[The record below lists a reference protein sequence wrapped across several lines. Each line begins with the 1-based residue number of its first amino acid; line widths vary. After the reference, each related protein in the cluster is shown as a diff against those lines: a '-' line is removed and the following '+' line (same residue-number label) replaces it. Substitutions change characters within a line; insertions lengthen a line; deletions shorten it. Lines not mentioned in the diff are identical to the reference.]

1 MAKIRIVELDK
12 TMQVN
17 EHGYSNIEWL
27 LQNVGAYSE
36 AL

>member
-17 EHGYSNIEWL
+17 ERGYSNIGW